1 MSMSMFHVPC
11 SMSLLHSLC
20 IPHATPSCSC
30 AASPGWYIVH
40 RAVQVFRLPKPHRGL
55 RSAQVRRASPMPC
68 WLLVLHVLMS
78 HRGHIARARAHANL
92 SQDGR
97 NARQAPL
104 SSSAKKARTGS
115 SGGGPTPV
123 SARSKLSTPASS
135 SHLGR
140 ISMPASA
147 AGRHD
152 ATAFHHPSCLHNL
165 DAPRRLRASRY
176 SCFGQLVAACT
187 RRNSREHQRG
197 CRGRDVPRG
206 DCCDRHRGLIA
217 RSGVQGFVRLASHSG
232 ICVSNRAA
240 PPPVIERQLTRV
252 EIRKKKFV
260 DALVGQTARA
270 RCVRRF
276 IVAAEACASWPV
288 RAGGRPGVNEPHEL
302 AHETDR
308 THRVGAR
315 ALGS

>member
-40 RAVQVFRLPKPHRGL
+40 RAVQVFRLPKPHRGWAQ
-55 RSAQVRRASPMPC
+55 RSAGTAIVICQEGADRQFGRRSD
-68 WLLVLHVLMS
+68 S
-78 HRGHIARARAHANL
+78 R
-92 SQDGR
+92 
-97 NARQAPL
+97 
-104 SSSAKKARTGS
+104 
-115 SGGGPTPV
+115 
-123 SARSKLSTPASS
+123 LSTIEIIYTSVIQPSRPHFHA
-135 SHLGR
+135 R
-140 ISMPASA
+140 IGS
-147 AGRHD
+147 
-152 ATAFHHPSCLHNL
+152 
-165 DAPRRLRASRY
+165 